1 MIHNRPIFFTL
12 MTTHLTTIHIEVL
25 VVIQEKEFMRY
36 PYHMKS
42 GVNKKKNPINFI
54 SFTMTTNMYQELSYP
69 KKRYIN
75 INFLELPPTVYKDIN
90 ATRTKKEIY

>member
-1 MIHNRPIFFTL
+1 

>member
-42 GVNKKKNPINFI
+42 GVNKKKPNKFYFFHHDNKHVPRIVI
-54 SFTMTTNMYQELSYP
+54 P
-69 KKRYIN
+69 
-75 INFLELPPTVYKDIN
+75 
-90 ATRTKKEIY
+90 

>member
-1 MIHNRPIFFTL
+1 
-12 MTTHLTTIHIEVL
+12 
-25 VVIQEKEFMRY
+25 
-36 PYHMKS
+36 
-42 GVNKKKNPINFI
+42 
-54 SFTMTTNMYQELSYP
+54 MTTNMYQELSYP